1 MIASPVA
8 CNTNTR
14 KYSQYTLHDLAEAAR
29 ARGGRGAAGIESS
42 IQDCKKGKNV
52 AFAWVNYPSA
62 QGAAKV
68 HAVGFNYVAMSSR

>member
-1 MIASPVA
+1 MTARVPLKK
-8 CNTNTR
+8 NTR